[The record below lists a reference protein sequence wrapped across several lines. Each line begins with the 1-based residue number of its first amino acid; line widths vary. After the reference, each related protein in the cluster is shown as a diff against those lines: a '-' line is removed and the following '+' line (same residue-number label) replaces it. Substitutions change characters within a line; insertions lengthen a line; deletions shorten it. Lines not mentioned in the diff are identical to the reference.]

1 MPGRSSTVHRPRA
14 RQAPAAVVVLALLVL
29 AVSACARGEALSS
42 DDDARTAPTTAPP
55 SPSSSPSS
63 TSSSTSTST
72 TTTSSTTTTTTTSTV
87 PPPPPI
93 SLGDIRLQEGDEGE
107 AVRRL
112 EQQLLAAGFWLDR
125 ADDGVFDESTLHAVV
140 ALQKTH
146 GLERTG
152 VLDLAALVALSQGG
166 RPDSRSLYGPVIEV
180 DLTRQVLLVV
190 QDGTVREVFDVS
202 TGRRA
207 GWTPEGEYKVNREVD
222 GIRNA
227 PLGRLYRPK
236 YFVRGVAVHGYSKVP
251 PEPQSHGCVRVTN
264 AVMDHIWDTNL
275 MPKGTAVW
283 VYS

>member
-1 MPGRSSTVHRPRA
+1 MPGRNSTVHRPRA
-14 RQAPAAVVVLALLVL
+14 GQAPAAVVGLALLVL
-29 AVSACARGEALSS
+29 AVTACARGEALSS
-42 DDDARTAPTTAPP
+42 DGDARTAPTTAQP
-55 SPSSSPSS
+55 SPSSSTPTSS
-63 TSSSTSTST
+63 TSSTSSTTSTST
-72 TTTSSTTTTTTTSTV
+72 TTTV
-87 PPPPPI
+87 PPPPI

-236 YFVRGVAVHGYSKVP
+236 YFVGGVAVHGYSKVP

>member
-1 MPGRSSTVHRPRA
+1 MPGRNSIVHRPRA
-14 RQAPAAVVVLALLVL
+14 RRARAGAIVLALLVL

-42 DDDARTAPTTAPP
+42 DDDAQTAPTTAPP
-55 SPSSSPSS
+55 STRPSTSS
-63 TSSSTSTST
+63 TSSTTSTST
-72 TTTSSTTTTTTTSTV
+72 TTTTTV
-87 PPPPPI
+87 PPPPI
-93 SLGDIRLQEGDEGE
+93 QLADIRLQEGDEGD
-107 AVRRL
+107 AVRGL
-112 EQQLLAAGFWLDR
+112 EQRLLAAGFWLDR

-152 VLDLAALVALSQGG
+152 VFDFAALTALIQAG

-180 DLTRQVLLVV
+180 DLTRQVMLVV

-236 YFVRGVAVHGYSKVP
+236 YFVGGVAVHGYSKVP

-275 MPKGTAVW
+275 MPKGMAVW